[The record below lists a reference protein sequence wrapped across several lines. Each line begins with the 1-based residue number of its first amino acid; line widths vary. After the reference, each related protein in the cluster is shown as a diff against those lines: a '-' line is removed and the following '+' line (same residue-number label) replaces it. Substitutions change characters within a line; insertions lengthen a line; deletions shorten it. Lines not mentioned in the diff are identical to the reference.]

1 MLRKKIVPVVLASCL
16 VTAILPTSYHAWA
29 DTYRFGGI
37 AASSNIAVTGETTTA
52 EVKATEATAEE
63 LEKIIKAVKGKISI
77 PSDLTVFN
85 YNYNSDS
92 YTTGAMWDL
101 SWSDEDSTK
110 VIYVTSDQNGNI
122 IAYNNQDGLNVYAPK
137 YLKTELKATA
147 DSYIKKV
154 ASDISGKLEYV
165 STISQGSYTG
175 LYLYEYQRV
184 ENGIPMP
191 DNTITV
197 GINYNTG
204 KVMRYNANWLYNA
217 EIPNAETKI
226 TKSQAIEKIGKK
238 VTMKLTYQNAYS
250 TDANGKTKVKAY
262 LVYVPDNSYVAVDAK
277 TGEVYTTQNEWI
289 SVNTTAGEKSAD
301 TESSGSSFGLSK
313 EEITKLDEIKGL
325 ISKEKAIAAVTGN
338 KSLLIDDNLKS
349 ISAKLYKQDG
359 YYKHGEN
366 TKYIWSISLNDPR
379 EIDENSKDTYR
390 AFAYAEVDAKTGNLI
405 SYRSSVRD
413 YYNSNTKEWESVK
426 VKYTID
432 QGQKLLEDF
441 FKIQI
446 PDIYKNTVFTS
457 NDEAYVIGLKEDNK
471 EIYGGYSYNYDR
483 VNEGVNYSYNGITG
497 SVDGVT
503 GKIYA
508 FSYNWS
514 DNVTFESP
522 KGAMTPASAFNT
534 YIAKEGFQLAYE
546 INSIHKFSNKNT
558 ISTDD
563 YSVTNEIRL
572 VYRTDISPAQISP
585 FTGKQLDYEGN
596 EYVKSDSLYSYSDIG
611 NSASAKNI
619 KLLAELGIGFKGG
632 EYKPAQP
639 ITAKEL
645 TDFFNEAGIYFN
657 SSKYTLSKNASS
669 IKRVDA
675 SKFTIQVLG
684 FESVAKLKDI
694 YNVNL
699 KDQSQIKEAD
709 LGYVALAQ
717 GLGLITANS
726 ETEFR
731 PGDNLTRGEAADL
744 IITMLGIEK

>member
-1 MLRKKIVPVVLASCL
+1 MFRKKIVPVVLASCL

-29 DTYRFGGI
+29 DSYRFGGI
-37 AASSNIAVTGETTTA
+37 SASSNISVTGETTVA
-52 EVKATEATAEE
+52 ETKTTEASAEE

-77 PSDLTVFN
+77 PGDLTVFN

-92 YTTGAMWDL
+92 YTTGALWDL
-101 SWSDEDSTK
+101 SWSDENSTK
-110 VIYVTSDQNGNI
+110 AIYVTSDQNGNI
-122 IAYNNQDGLNVYAPK
+122 INYTNQDGLNVYAPK

-165 STISQGSYTG
+165 SSVSQGHYTG

-197 GINYNTG
+197 GVNYNTG
-204 KVMRYNANWLYNA
+204 KVMSYNADWLYNA
-217 EIPNAETKI
+217 EIPSAETKI

-289 SVNTTAGEKSAD
+289 SVNSSAEEKSAD
-301 TESSGSSFGLSK
+301 QAATGTGSGLSK

-325 ISKEKAIAAVTGN
+325 ITKEKAIAAVTGN
-338 KSLLIDDNLKS
+338 KSLLLDENLKS

-359 YYKHGEN
+359 SYNQGEN
-366 TKYIWSISLNDPR
+366 SKYVWSISLNDPR
-379 EIDENSKDTYR
+379 EIDKNSKDTYR
-390 AFAYAEVDAKTGNLI
+390 AYAYAEVDAKTGNLI
-405 SYRSSVRD
+405 SFRSSVRD

-426 VKYTID
+426 VKYTME
-432 QGQKLLEDF
+432 QGKKLLEDF
-441 FKIQI
+441 LKIQI
-446 PDIYKNTVFTS
+446 PEIYKNAVFTS
-457 NDEAYVIGLKEDNK
+457 NDETYVIGIKEDNK

-483 VNEGVNYSYNGITG
+483 VNEGVNYSYNGING

-503 GKIYA
+503 GKIYS

-522 KGAMTPASAFNT
+522 KGAMTPGSAFNS
-534 YIAKEGFQLAYE
+534 YISKEGFQLAYE
-546 INSIHKFSNKNT
+546 INSIHKYTNKAS
-558 ISTDD
+558 ISTED
-563 YSVTNEIRL
+563 YSMTNEVRL

-585 FTGKQLDYEGN
+585 FSGKQLDYEGN
-596 EYVKSDSLYSYSDIG
+596 EYVKSDSLYSYSDIS

-632 EYKPAQP
+632 EFKPNQA
-639 ITAKEL
+639 ITTKEL
-645 TDFFNEAGIYFN
+645 TDFFNEAGVYFN
-657 SSKYTLSKNASS
+657 SSKYSLNNNASS

-675 SKFTIQVLG
+675 SKFSIQVLG

-699 KDQSQIKEAD
+699 KDHSEIKEAD
-709 LGYVALAQ
+709 LGYIALAQ

-726 ETEFR
+726 DTEFR

-744 IITMLGIEK
+744 IIAILGIEK